1 MPAPGSGSR
10 DVDFGGPATYRIV
23 VQGAL
28 SADWSDRLADL
39 AITTTRPEGHAPQT
53 TLVGSI
59 CDQAQLSG
67 VLDTL
72 HGLHLSI
79 LKVEKL
85 EDGEETDGPEVPP
98 GPGQERRS

>member
-1 MPAPGSGSR
+1 MPAPASRPR

-28 SADWSDRLADL
+28 SESWSGRLADL
-39 AITTTRPEGHAPQT
+39 AITTTSREGGAPHT
-53 TLVGSI
+53 TLVGPLL
-59 CDQAQLSG
+59 DQAQLSG

-79 LKVEKL
+79 LKVERL
-85 EDGEETDGPEVPP
+85 EDENGPNGPADHSETGP
-98 GPGQERRS
+98 ERRS

>member
-1 MPAPGSGSR
+1 MSAPGSGHR

-28 SADWSDRLADL
+28 NESWSGRLANL
-39 AITTTRPEGHAPQT
+39 AITTTSREAGAPHT
-53 TLVGSI
+53 TLVGPI
-59 CDQAQLSG
+59 LDQAQLSG

-72 HGLHLSI
+72 HGLHLPI

-85 EDGEETDGPEVPP
+85 EDEE
-98 GPGQERRS
+98 